1 MYKRQKKQIPEFK
14 KSINDHLKI
23 ILSEPDQSSEELSQA
38 MKYSVMNGGKRIRP
52 MMMLAS
58 AVAIDIDTQHVIQF
72 ATAIELLHSF
82 SLIHDDLP
90 CMDDDSLRR
99 GQPTTHIKFGEATA
113 TLAADSLQSLAFE
126 LMAKAEFPE
135 SKSSQLELIS
145 MIANSIGSGGMAG
158 GQSLDLDSE
167 NKKLDPSSVENIY
180 MLKTGKL
187 LQASILGPTYFRSL
201 DEEKVSALKNFS
213 ESIGVAFQI
222 QDDLIEAV
230 GDADMIGKS
239 IESDKSKNKAAYPLL
254 FGVSESKKRVEN
266 LYESACDSLKIF
278 GESSNSLKE
287 MAEIIIHRKL

>member
-1 MYKRQKKQIPEFK
+1 MSSFKKQIPEFK
-14 KSINDHLKI
+14 KLVDDHLEI
-23 ILSEPDQSSEELSQA
+23 ILSKSYQSSEELSQA
-38 MKYSVMNGGKRIRP
+38 MEYSVMNGGKRIRP
-52 MMMLAS
+52 MMMFAS
-58 AVAIDIDTQHVIQF
+58 AIAIDIDTQHVIPF
-72 ATAIELLHSF
+72 AAAIELLHSF

-99 GQPTTHIKFGEATA
+99 GKPTTHIMFGEATA

-135 SKSSQLELIS
+135 SKNSQLELIS

-201 DEEKVSALKNFS
+201 DEEKFLALKNFS

-266 LYESACDSLKIF
+266 LYESACDSLKVF
-278 GESSNSLKE
+278 GESSSSLMD
-287 MAEIIIHRKL
+287 MAEIIIQRKL

>member
-1 MYKRQKKQIPEFK
+1 MTSFKKQIPEYK
-14 KSINDHLKI
+14 ELIDGYLKNTLPNSDKSPKD
-23 ILSEPDQSSEELSQA
+23 LSEA
-38 MKYSVMNGGKRIRP
+38 MTYSVMNGGKRIRP
-52 MMMLAS
+52 LMMIAT
-58 AVAIDIDTQHVIQF
+58 AKTIDIDIQNIMPF

-126 LMAKAEFPE
+126 SMANAKLPD
-135 SKSSQLELIS
+135 SKNSQLKIIS
-145 MIANSIGSGGMAG
+145 MIAKSIGSAGMAG

-167 NKKLDPSSVENIY
+167 NKKLDTTSVEKIY

-187 LQASILGPTYFRSL
+187 LQASILTPAYFR
-201 DEEKVSALKNFS
+201 DMCEKDFLALKIFS

-222 QDDLIEAV
+222 QDDLIEAE
-230 GDADMIGKS
+230 GDMQTIGKS
-239 IESDKSKNKAAYPLL
+239 IESDKSKNKAAYPIL
-254 FGVSESKKRVEN
+254 FGLDASKKRVES
-266 LYESACDSLKIF
+266 LYQSACEAIDIF
-278 GESSNSLKE
+278 GLSSNPLKE

>member
-1 MYKRQKKQIPEFK
+1 MSSFKKQIPEFK
-14 KSINDHLKI
+14 KSIDDHLKI
-23 ILSEPDQSSEELSQA
+23 ILSESDQSSEELSQA

-58 AVAIDIDTQHVIQF
+58 AVAIDIDTQHVIPF

-187 LQASILGPTYFRSL
+187 LQASILGPTYFKEL

-266 LYESACDSLKIF
+266 LYESACDSLKVF
-278 GESSNSLKE
+278 GESSSSLMD
-287 MAEIIIHRKL
+287 MAEIIIQRKL

>member
-1 MYKRQKKQIPEFK
+1 MSSFKKQIPEFK
-14 KSINDHLKI
+14 KSIDDHLKM
-23 ILSEPDQSSEELSQA
+23 ILSESDQSSEELSQA

-58 AVAIDIDTQHVIQF
+58 AVAIDIDTQHVIPF

-126 LMAKAEFPE
+126 LMARADFPE

-187 LQASILGPTYFRSL
+187 LQASILGPTYFREV

-230 GDADMIGKS
+230 GDTDIIGKS

-266 LYESACDSLKIF
+266 LYESACDSLKVF
-278 GESSNSLKE
+278 GESSSSLMD
-287 MAEIIIHRKL
+287 MAEIIIQRKL

>member
-1 MYKRQKKQIPEFK
+1 MSSFKKQIPEFK
-14 KSINDHLKI
+14 KSIDDHLKI
-23 ILSEPDQSSEELSQA
+23 ILSESDQSSEELSQA

-58 AVAIDIDTQHVIQF
+58 AIAIDIDTQHVITF

-99 GQPTTHIKFGEATA
+99 GQPTTHVKFGEATA

-145 MIANSIGSGGMAG
+145 MIANSIGSAGMAG

-167 NKKLDPSSVENIY
+167 NKKLDPLSVENIY

-187 LQASILGPTYFRSL
+187 LQASILGPTYFRVL

-213 ESIGVAFQI
+213 ESIGVEFQI

-254 FGVSESKKRVEN
+254 FGVSESEKRVEN
-266 LYESACDSLKIF
+266 LYESACDSLKVF
-278 GESSNSLKE
+278 GESSSSLMD

>member
-1 MYKRQKKQIPEFK
+1 MSSFKKQIPEFK
-14 KSINDHLKI
+14 KLIDDHLEI
-23 ILSEPDQSSEELSQA
+23 ILSESYQSSEVLCQA
-38 MKYSVMNGGKRIRP
+38 MEYSVMNGGKRIRP

-58 AVAIDIDTQHVIQF
+58 AIAIDIDTQHVIPF

-126 LMAKAEFPE
+126 LMAKARFPE

-145 MIANSIGSGGMAG
+145 MIANSIGSAGMAG

-187 LQASILGPTYFRSL
+187 LQASILGPTYFREL
-201 DEEKVSALKNFS
+201 GKEKVTALRNFS
-213 ESIGVAFQI
+213 KSIGVAFQI

-230 GDADMIGKS
+230 GDADTIGKS
-239 IESDKSKNKAAYPLL
+239 IESDKSKNKAAYPIL
-254 FGVSESKKRVEN
+254 FGVDKSKQRVEN
-266 LYESACDSLKIF
+266 LYESACDSLKVF
-278 GESSNSLKE
+278 GQSSTSLME
-287 MAEIIIHRKL
+287 MAEIIIRRKL

>member
-1 MYKRQKKQIPEFK
+1 MSSFKKQIPEFK
-14 KSINDHLKI
+14 KSIDDHLKT
-23 ILSEPDQSSEELSQA
+23 ILSESDQSSEELSQA

-58 AVAIDIDTQHVIQF
+58 AITIDIDTERVMPF

-99 GQPTTHIKFGEATA
+99 GQPTTHVKFGEATA

-145 MIANSIGSGGMAG
+145 MIANSIGSAGMAG

-201 DEEKVSALKNFS
+201 DEEKFLALKNFS

-222 QDDLIEAV
+222 QDDLTEAV

-266 LYESACDSLKIF
+266 LYESACDSLKVF
-278 GESSNSLKE
+278 GESSSSLMD

>member
-1 MYKRQKKQIPEFK
+1 MTSFKKQIPEFRELIDGCLQNTLPDSD
-14 KSINDHLKI
+14 KSPKE
-23 ILSEPDQSSEELSQA
+23 LSEA
-38 MKYSVMNGGKRIRP
+38 MAYSVMNGGKRIRP
-52 MMMLAS
+52 LMMLAT
-58 AVAIDIDTQHVIQF
+58 AKTINIDIQNVMPF

-126 LMAKAEFPE
+126 SMAKAKLPE
-135 SKSSQLELIS
+135 SKSSQLKIVS
-145 MIANSIGSGGMAG
+145 MIAQSIGSAGMAG

-167 NKKLDPSSVENIY
+167 NKKLDTTSVENIY

-187 LQASILGPTYFRSL
+187 LQASILTPAYFR
-201 DEEKVSALKNFS
+201 DICEKEFLALKSFS

-222 QDDLIEAV
+222 QDDLIEAE
-230 GDADMIGKS
+230 GDMQTIGKS
-239 IESDKSKNKAAYPLL
+239 IESDKSKNKAAYPIL
-254 FGVSESKKRVEN
+254 FGLDVSKKRVES
-266 LYESACDSLKIF
+266 LYQSACEAIDIF
-278 GESSNSLKE
+278 GLSSNPLRE

>member
-1 MYKRQKKQIPEFK
+1 MSSFKKQIPELK
-14 KSINDHLKI
+14 KSIDHHLEI
-23 ILSEPDQSSEELSQA
+23 ILSESDQSSEALCQA
-38 MKYSVMNGGKRIRP
+38 MEYSVVNGGKRIRP

-58 AVAIDIDTQHVIQF
+58 AITIDIDTQHVIPF
-72 ATAIELLHSF
+72 AIAIELLHSF

-167 NKKLDPSSVENIY
+167 NKKMDPSSVENIY

-187 LQASILGPTYFRSL
+187 LQASILGPIYFREL
-201 DEEKVSALKNFS
+201 DEEKTSALKNFS

-222 QDDLIEAV
+222 QDDLIEAE
-230 GDADMIGKS
+230 GDVNTIGKS
-239 IESDKSKNKAAYPLL
+239 VESDKSKNKAAYPLL
-254 FGVSESKKRVEN
+254 FGVSESKKRLEN
-266 LYESACDSLKIF
+266 LYESACDSLKVF
-278 GESSNSLKE
+278 GESSSSLMD

>member
-1 MYKRQKKQIPEFK
+1 MTSFKKQIPEFRELIDGCLQNTLPDSD
-14 KSINDHLKI
+14 KSPKE
-23 ILSEPDQSSEELSQA
+23 LSEA
-38 MKYSVMNGGKRIRP
+38 MAYSVMNGGKRIRP
-52 MMMLAS
+52 LMMLAT
-58 AVAIDIDTQHVIQF
+58 AKTINIDIQNVMPF

-126 LMAKAEFPE
+126 SMAKAKLPE
-135 SKSSQLELIS
+135 SKSSQLKIVS
-145 MIANSIGSGGMAG
+145 MIAQSIGSAGMAG

-167 NKKLDPSSVENIY
+167 NKKLDTTSVENIY

-187 LQASILGPTYFRSL
+187 LQASILTPAYFR
-201 DEEKVSALKNFS
+201 DICEKEFLALKSFS

-222 QDDLIEAV
+222 QDDLIEAE
-230 GDADMIGKS
+230 GDIQIIGKS
-239 IESDKSKNKAAYPLL
+239 IDSDKSKNKAAYPIL
-254 FGVSESKKRVEN
+254 FGLDASKKRVES
-266 LYESACDSLKIF
+266 LYQLACEAIDIF
-278 GESSNSLKE
+278 GLSSNPLRE

>member
-1 MYKRQKKQIPEFK
+1 MSSFKKQIPEFK
-14 KSINDHLKI
+14 KSIDDHLKT
-23 ILSEPDQSSEELSQA
+23 ILSESDQSSEELSQA

-58 AVAIDIDTQHVIQF
+58 AITIDIDTEHVMPF

-201 DEEKVSALKNFS
+201 DEEKFLALKNFS

-266 LYESACDSLKIF
+266 LYESACDSLKVF
-278 GESSNSLKE
+278 GESSSSLMD

>member
-1 MYKRQKKQIPEFK
+1 MSSFKKQIPEFK
-14 KSINDHLKI
+14 KSIDDHLKI
-23 ILSEPDQSSEELSQA
+23 ILSESDQSSEELSQA

-58 AVAIDIDTQHVIQF
+58 ALAIDIDTQHVIPF

-113 TLAADSLQSLAFE
+113 TLAAHSLQSLAFE
-126 LMAKAEFPE
+126 LMARADFPE

-167 NKKLDPSSVENIY
+167 NMKLDPSSVENIY

-187 LQASILGPTYFRSL
+187 LQASILGPTYFRVL

-266 LYESACDSLKIF
+266 LYASACDSLKVF
-278 GESSNSLKE
+278 GESSSSLMD
-287 MAEIIIHRKL
+287 MAEIIIQRKL

>member
-1 MYKRQKKQIPEFK
+1 MSSFKKQIPEFK
-14 KSINDHLKI
+14 KSIDDHLKM
-23 ILSEPDQSSEELSQA
+23 ILSESDQSSEELSQA

-58 AVAIDIDTQHVIQF
+58 AVAIDIDTQHVIPF

-126 LMAKAEFPE
+126 LMARAEFPE

-187 LQASILGPTYFRSL
+187 LQASILGPTYFRVL

-266 LYESACDSLKIF
+266 LYESACDSLKVF
-278 GESSNSLKE
+278 GESSSSLMD
-287 MAEIIIHRKL
+287 MAEIIIQRKL

>member
-1 MYKRQKKQIPEFK
+1 MSSFKKQIPEFK
-14 KSINDHLKI
+14 KSIDDHLKM
-23 ILSEPDQSSEELSQA
+23 ILSESDQSSEELSQA

-58 AVAIDIDTQHVIQF
+58 AVAIDIDTQHVIPF

-135 SKSSQLELIS
+135 SKNSQLELIS

-187 LQASILGPTYFRSL
+187 LQASILGPTYFREL

-266 LYESACDSLKIF
+266 LYESACDSLKVF
-278 GESSNSLKE
+278 GESSSSLMD
-287 MAEIIIHRKL
+287 MAEIIIQRKL

>member
-1 MYKRQKKQIPEFK
+1 MSSFKKQIPEFK

-23 ILSEPDQSSEELSQA
+23 ILSESDQSSEELSQA

-58 AVAIDIDTQHVIQF
+58 ALAIDIDTQHVIPF

-145 MIANSIGSGGMAG
+145 MIANSIGSAGMAG

-187 LQASILGPTYFRSL
+187 LQASILGPTYFREL
-201 DEEKVSALKNFS
+201 HEEKVSALKNFS

-230 GDADMIGKS
+230 GDADIIGKS

-254 FGVSESKKRVEN
+254 FGVSESKKRVDN
-266 LYESACDSLKIF
+266 LYESACDSLKVF
-278 GESSNSLKE
+278 GESASSLMD
-287 MAEIIIHRKL
+287 MAEIIIHRNL

>member
-1 MYKRQKKQIPEFK
+1 MSSFKKQIPEFK

-23 ILSEPDQSSEELSQA
+23 ILSESDQSSEELSQA

-58 AVAIDIDTQHVIQF
+58 AIAIDIDTEHVITF
-72 ATAIELLHSF
+72 AIAIELLHSF

-99 GQPTTHIKFGEATA
+99 GQPTTHVKYGEATA

-145 MIANSIGSGGMAG
+145 MIANSIGSAGMAG

-167 NKKLDPSSVENIY
+167 NKKLDPLSVENIY

-201 DEEKVSALKNFS
+201 DKEKVSALKKFS

-230 GDADMIGKS
+230 GDADIIGKS

-266 LYESACDSLKIF
+266 LYESACDSLEVF
-278 GESSNSLKE
+278 GESSNPLRE
-287 MAEIIIHRKL
+287 MAKIIIRRTL